1 MYSNNAI
8 SNVTVSVSKLEKVTK
23 DLNDTL
29 ANTAYADEYQQGLID
44 EVNAIFDDLRARN
57 KVYHKFTGSSD
68 ARKRS
73 LHIAWANILA
83 RCNNPNHPAYPNY
96 GGRGIT
102 CAFADFE
109 AFARH
114 VGFRPYP
121 DATIGR
127 IDNDRGY
134 EPGNIRWESWKQQAN
149 NRRPPKVGHE
159 RAPWGSKS
167 RTLH

>member
-1 MYSNNAI
+1 MHSNTTISTVAAAI
-8 SNVTVSVSKLEKVTK
+8 LKLERVTEEL
-23 DLNDTL
+23 DDTV
-29 ANTAYADEYQQGLID
+29 ANSAFASEIQQGLID
-44 EVNAIFDDLRARN
+44 EVNAIFDDLHARN

-83 RCNNPNHPAYPNY
+83 RCNNSNHPAYANY

-102 CAFADFE
+102 CEFADFE

-114 VGFRPYP
+114 VGFRPFAK
-121 DATIGR
+121 ATIGR

-134 EPGNIRWESWKQQAN
+134 EPGNVRWESWKQQAN
-149 NRRPPKVGHE
+149 NRRPPKTGE
-159 RAPWGSKS
+159 DRAPWGSKS
-167 RTLH
+167 RSLH